1 MLFRVRRTAKGGA
14 DLDSREGCVGRASRV
29 EEGAVEAAE
38 AVEREVMMAGGAKGL
53 EGSGEAVVEEAE
65 TGLRETAPS
74 RPRARG
80 SPQLR
85 VNQRD

>member
-1 MLFRVRRTAKGGA
+1 MGT
-14 DLDSREGCVGRASRV
+14 ASRV

-38 AVEREVMMAGGAKGL
+38 VVEREVMMAGVEKAL
-53 EGSGEAVVEEAE
+53 EESGEAVVEEAE

-74 RPRARG
+74 RLRARG
-80 SPQLR
+80 CPQRR